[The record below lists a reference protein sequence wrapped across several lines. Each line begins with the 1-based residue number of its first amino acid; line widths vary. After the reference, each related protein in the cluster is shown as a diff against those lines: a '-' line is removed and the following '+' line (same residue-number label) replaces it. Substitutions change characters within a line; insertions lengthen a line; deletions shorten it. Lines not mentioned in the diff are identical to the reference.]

1 MLVSHSHKFIFI
13 KTKKTAGSSI
23 QDYLAKYCKDGIV
36 EKYIP
41 GGHRPAQSTKEKVG
55 DEIWNSYLKICPVR
69 NPWDKMVSWYF
80 WRSRKRS
87 IFVKLKRILQGRHPE
102 NEAYRMNFKEFI
114 TWLHET
120 NRMNLDHKVA
130 LVDGEWPDYFF
141 IRYEHLHEDLKRLCE
156 KLYIPYDESKL
167 PKEKTGVRKKKGYQE
182 FYDEH
187 TRGYVAEAYSDLI
200 EMFGYHFEPS
210 SQD

>member
-23 QDYLAKYCKDGIV
+23 QDYLAKYCKNGVV

-87 IFVKLKRILQGRHPE
+87 VFVKIRRILKGRHPE
-102 NEAYRMNFKEFI
+102 NEAHRMSFHDFI
-114 TWLHET
+114 VWLDS
-120 NRMNLDHKVA
+120 RGKVNLDDPIA
-130 LVDGEWPDYFF
+130 LVDGKWPDYFF
-141 IRYEHLHEDLKRLCE
+141 IRYEHLHEDLE
-156 KLYIPYDESKL
+156 KLCKHLSIPYDKSKL
-167 PKEKTGVRKKKGYQE
+167 PKEKTGVRKDRGYQNH
-182 FYDEH
+182 YDEE
-187 TRGYVAEAYSDLI
+187 TKAIVGKYYQDQVD
-200 EMFGYHFEPS
+200 MFGYTF
-210 SQD
+210 D